1 MGVVIICIIIFLLIM
16 TPTVIIMKIFDKFD
30 EQRQRIEALQTQ
42 LNRIEDLK
50 LNELSKKL
58 DALTTQ
64 DIRQGVAALF
74 CEHTGK
80 KPWSRPDDVLEKLV
94 TLWQEYTGLCTHEAT
109 AAERV

>member
-16 TPTVIIMKIFDKFD
+16 TPTVIIMKMFDKFD

-58 DALTTQ
+58 DALADSANTP
-64 DIRQGVAALF
+64 
-74 CEHTGK
+74 H
-80 KPWSRPDDVLEKLV
+80 
-94 TLWQEYTGLCTHEAT
+94 
-109 AAERV
+109 

>member
-58 DALTTQ
+58 DALADSANTP
-64 DIRQGVAALF
+64 
-74 CEHTGK
+74 H
-80 KPWSRPDDVLEKLV
+80 
-94 TLWQEYTGLCTHEAT
+94 
-109 AAERV
+109 

>member
-1 MGVVIICIIIFLLIM
+1 MGVVIIFIIIFLLIM

-58 DALTTQ
+58 DALADSANTP
-64 DIRQGVAALF
+64 
-74 CEHTGK
+74 H
-80 KPWSRPDDVLEKLV
+80 
-94 TLWQEYTGLCTHEAT
+94 
-109 AAERV
+109 

>member
-1 MGVVIICIIIFLLIM
+1 M

-58 DALTTQ
+58 DALADSANTP
-64 DIRQGVAALF
+64 
-74 CEHTGK
+74 H
-80 KPWSRPDDVLEKLV
+80 
-94 TLWQEYTGLCTHEAT
+94 
-109 AAERV
+109 

>member
-1 MGVVIICIIIFLLIM
+1 MGVVIIIIIFLLIM

-58 DALTTQ
+58 DALADSANTP
-64 DIRQGVAALF
+64 
-74 CEHTGK
+74 H
-80 KPWSRPDDVLEKLV
+80 
-94 TLWQEYTGLCTHEAT
+94 
-109 AAERV
+109 

>member
-1 MGVVIICIIIFLLIM
+1 MGVVIIIIIIFFLIM

-58 DALTTQ
+58 DALAVNSVPNASAHCKNQ
-64 DIRQGVAALF
+64 RR
-74 CEHTGK
+74 E
-80 KPWSRPDDVLEKLV
+80 S
-94 TLWQEYTGLCTHEAT
+94 CTRHKCS
-109 AAERV
+109 